1 MDITQAQKAILEV
14 LTNITPTAKIG
25 TLEYQKVLDTER
37 HYYQLVVSG
46 WQQGKRVH
54 GIVVQMDI
62 RDGLIWIQ
70 EDGTDVNLA
79 NELVQLGISEDKI
92 VLAYHVPNLPN
103 RNDLTAKSVR

>member
-14 LTNITPTAKIG
+14 LNNITPTTKIE
-25 TLEYQKVLDTER
+25 TLEYQQVLDTER
-37 HYYQLVVSG
+37 HHYQLVVSG

-70 EDGTDVNLA
+70 EDGTDFAVVD
-79 NELVQLGISEDKI
+79 EVMHLGIPENKI
-92 VLAYHVPNLPN
+92 VLTYMMQNQKQNLEFA
-103 RNDLTAKSVR
+103 RR

>member
-1 MDITQAQKAILEV
+1 MDTTQVQKAILEM
-14 LTNITPTAKIG
+14 LNNITPTTKIG

-37 HYYQLVVSG
+37 HHYQLVVSG

-70 EDGTDVNLA
+70 EDGTDFGVA
-79 NELVQLGISEDKI
+79 NELMRLGIPESKI
-92 VLAYHVPNLPN
+92 VLAYMMQNQTQKLEFA
-103 RNDLTAKSVR
+103 RR